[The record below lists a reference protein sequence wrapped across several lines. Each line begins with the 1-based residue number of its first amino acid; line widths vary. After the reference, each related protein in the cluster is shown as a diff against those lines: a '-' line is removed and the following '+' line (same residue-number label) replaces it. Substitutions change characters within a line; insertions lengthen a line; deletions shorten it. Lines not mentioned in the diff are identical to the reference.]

1 MSHSSKRLKTAVLG
15 ATGAVG
21 QRFVELLADHPWFE
35 MTRLSASDRSSGKSY
50 QEACGWRL
58 PSPIPRAAAGQ
69 IVEDMEPDGSVDLAF
84 SALSA
89 DVAPEVEMAWA
100 RAGVPVFSNARS
112 YRLEPDVPLLI
123 PEINPDHLEL
133 IAKQK
138 AFRQLPDSGFIVTNA
153 NCSTTVLAMALAP
166 IERAFG
172 LRRVSVVTLQAIS
185 GAGYPGLPSMEILGN
200 VIPFISGEEEKMESE
215 TRKILGKLTG
225 GRVAPAELVLS
236 AQVNRVPVFDGHTES
251 VSFETAR
258 PARLEEI
265 REALTSFRGE
275 PQEAQLPSAP
285 CHPVLVLDGRDRPQ
299 PMLDLY
305 REKAMATL
313 VGRLRPCPVLGF
325 KMSLLG
331 HNTIRGAAGGSIL
344 NAELAYARGLF
355 SVLRG
360 PADRPSAFADF
371 RVRQLRRTRRSL
383 GGGGPAA

>member
-1 MSHSSKRLKTAVLG
+1 MMMKPSRLKAAVLG

-21 QRFVELLADHPWFE
+21 QRFVEHLADHPWFE
-35 MTRLSASDRSSGKSY
+35 LARLSASERSAGRPY
-50 QEACGWRL
+50 REACGWRL
-58 PSPIPRAAAGQ
+58 ASPMPEAVAMQ

-123 PEINPDHLEL
+123 PEINPDHLDL
-133 IAKQK
+133 IPTQK
-138 AFRQLPDSGFIVTNA
+138 ASRQLPDSGFIVTNA

-166 IERAFG
+166 LERAFG

-200 VIPFISGEEEKMESE
+200 VIPFISGEEEKMEAE
-215 TRKILGKLTG
+215 TRKILGKLNG
-225 GRVAPAELVLS
+225 SAVEPAELVLS

-265 REALTSFRGE
+265 REALMSFRGV
-275 PQEAQLPSAP
+275 PQEAKLPSAP
-285 CHPVLVLDGRDRPQ
+285 CHPVLVLEGRDRPQ

-313 VGRLRPCPVLGF
+313 VGRVRPCPVLGF
-325 KMSLLG
+325 KMTLLG

-344 NAELAYARGLF
+344 NAELAREKGI
-355 SVLRG
+355 
-360 PADRPSAFADF
+360 
-371 RVRQLRRTRRSL
+371 L
-383 GGGGPAA
+383 GRER

>member
-1 MSHSSKRLKTAVLG
+1 MVNPSRRLKAAVLG

-21 QRFVELLADHPWFE
+21 QRFVEQLADHPWFE
-35 MTRLSASDRSSGKSY
+35 LTRLSASERSSGKTY
-50 QEACGWRL
+50 REACGWRL
-58 PSPIPRAAAGQ
+58 PSPMPEAAAAQ
-69 IVEDMEPDGSVDLAF
+69 VVQDMQPDGSIDVAF

-123 PEINPDHLEL
+123 PEINPEHLEL
-133 IAKQK
+133 VAKQK
-138 AFRQLPDSGFIVTNA
+138 ALRKLPDSGFIVTNA

-166 IERAFG
+166 LERAFG

-200 VIPFISGEEEKMESE
+200 VIPFISGEEEKMEAE
-215 TRKILGKLTG
+215 TRKILGKLNGST
-225 GRVAPAELVLS
+225 VAPAELVLS

-275 PQEAQLPSAP
+275 PQEAKLPSAP
-285 CHPVLVLDGRDRPQ
+285 CHPVLVLDGSDRPQ

-355 SVLRG
+355 SSAAG
-360 PADRPSAFADF
+360 PQPRSSPSGD
-371 RVRQLRRTRRSL
+371 LT
-383 GGGGPAA
+383 